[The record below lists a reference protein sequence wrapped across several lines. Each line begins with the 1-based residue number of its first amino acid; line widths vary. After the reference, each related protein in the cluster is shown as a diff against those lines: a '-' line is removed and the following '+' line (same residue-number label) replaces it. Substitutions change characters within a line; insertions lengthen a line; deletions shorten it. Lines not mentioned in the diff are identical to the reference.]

1 MSELERLPIGGPPSV
16 RHARRG
22 RRGPGGMI
30 AGIIA
35 SIVVCALVAT
45 AAVGAVVWNTFSN
58 ALAASTVTI
67 SETDAP
73 PPDLGAIEGGFNI
86 LIVGSDDRSCYG
98 CDIDGS
104 GDDGVL
110 NDVNILLH
118 VAQDQRSAVAVSL
131 PRDLDINQ
139 YDTCAWSQLNTG
151 IAAGGLPCVVDEIQT
166 ITGLPVQFAGLITF
180 AGVINVSDAIGGVD
194 ICTTGPVQDPDGSGI
209 DLPSAGNYTLQ
220 GYQALAFLRTRQ
232 GVGDGSDLGRISS
245 QQVYLSSLVRKLKS
259 GGVLDNLPQL
269 FGLAQTML
277 QNMSLSQSLANPYTL
292 IQLALVLKNL
302 PLNRVTFVQW
312 PTHYEPSPDGT
323 KSLVETTQSAADQL
337 TSMIAADQPFVL
349 AGVGDDRGSTANP
362 DGALTPEQQQQ
373 LADNS
378 GLPTLEGVTGQTA
391 ADFSCSVPYQG

>member
-1 MSELERLPIGGPPSV
+1 MDDAAP
-16 RHARRG
+16 RHARR
-22 RRGPGGMI
+22 RRHGPGAFV
-30 AGIIA
+30 AGIVA
-35 SIVVCALVAT
+35 AVVVCALTATSAVA
-45 AAVGAVVWNTFSN
+45 AVVWNTFSKE
-58 ALAASTVTI
+58 LAASTVTI

-86 LIVGSDDRSCYG
+86 LIVGSDERGCDG

-104 GDDGVL
+104 DEGGVL

-118 VAQDQRSAVAVSL
+118 VAQDQGSAVAVSF
-131 PRDLDINQ
+131 PRDLDISG
-139 YDTCAWSQLNTG
+139 YDTCAWSQMNTG
-151 IAAGGLPCVVDEIQT
+151 LAAGGLPCVVNEVET

-194 ICTTGPVQDPDGSGI
+194 VCTTGPIVDPDGSGI
-209 DLPSAGNYTLQ
+209 DLPAAGTYTLQ

-259 GGVLDNLPQL
+259 GGVLGDMTQL
-269 FGLAQTML
+269 FYLAQTIL
-277 QNMSLSQSLANPYTL
+277 GNMQLSQSLANPYTL

-323 KSLVETTQSAADQL
+323 KSLVETSQAAADSL
-337 TSMIAADQPFVL
+337 TSLIAADQPFVL
-349 AGVGDDRGSTANP
+349 PAVGDDRGSTADPN
-362 DGALTPEQQQQ
+362 GALTPEQQEQ
-373 LADNS
+373 LADNA
-378 GLPTLEGVTGQTA
+378 GLPVLDGVTGQTA
-391 ADFSCSVPYQG
+391 ADFSCSVPFGE